1 MMIKPSNDQI
11 DIALEDTRY
20 SSLTKALAE
29 YARNPSFPR
38 FGRVKKLVD
47 QLNVADADKVG
58 FTLALCNIALNGCS
72 LPGRSRDDGKWNEAL
87 TGQDDVN
94 DGTLQDVYSNKM
106 RRNTIDRWNAAAKAV
121 DDYFARG
128 V

>member
-1 MMIKPSNDQI
+1 MVKNMKPSNDQI

-29 YARNPSFPR
+29 YARNPAFPR
-38 FGRVKKLVD
+38 FVRMEKLVD

-58 FTLALCNIALNGCS
+58 FILYLVNIALNGS
-72 LPGRSRDDGKWNEAL
+72 NLPGCSRDEGGWSEAL

-94 DGTLQDVYSNKM
+94 NGTLQDVYSNKM
-106 RRNTIDRWNAAAKAV
+106 QRKTIDGWNAAAKAIN
-121 DDYFARG
+121 DYFVR
-128 V
+128 